1 MKNILLL
8 AHADRG
14 QDARL
19 RVAIDVA
26 RALHGHLTIL
36 DVSIIPEVVTD
47 YVPMGGEALLLA
59 DEQARERRN
68 IDDVRAA
75 VERENVPFDLIAA
88 TGDLTTCIR
97 DASGLTDLVVV
108 NRELDHALYPNT
120 LDVAGRLIVEA
131 KLPVLAVPDDATGL
145 KVTGHALVA
154 WDGSEDAEAAL
165 QTALP
170 LLKHAGKVTVMHVD
184 DGSLKLP
191 IEHAVRYLARY
202 QIKPIVKREVLLSDP
217 AGIVILGE
225 AATGG
230 VDYVVMGGFGH
241 SRFVESVFG
250 GVTERMLTDSPVPV
264 LLVHRR

>member
-145 KVTGHALVA
+145 KVSGHALMLGGRR
-154 WDGSEDAEAAL
+154 GSAADRAAAAQTREQSDAPARRRRLAQAPDRTCRALSRPIPHQGDREA
-165 QTALP
+165 
-170 LLKHAGKVTVMHVD
+170 
-184 DGSLKLP
+184 GSP
-191 IEHAVRYLARY
+191 AVRSCRDRH
-202 QIKPIVKREVLLSDP
+202 PGRS
-217 AGIVILGE
+217 G
-225 AATGG
+225 
-230 VDYVVMGGFGH
+230 
-241 SRFVESVFG
+241 
-250 GVTERMLTDSPVPV
+250 
-264 LLVHRR
+264 HRRRGLCRDGRLRSFPVRGIRVRRRHRAHAH